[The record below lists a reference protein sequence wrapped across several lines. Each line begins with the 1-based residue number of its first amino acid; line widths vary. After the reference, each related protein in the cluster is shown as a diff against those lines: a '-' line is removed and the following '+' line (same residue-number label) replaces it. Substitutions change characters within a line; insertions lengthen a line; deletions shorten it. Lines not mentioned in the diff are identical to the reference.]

1 MKAPASKKKFFFLV
15 SATIVF
21 HLKADENQNVTT
33 VPINATIYGEKDQI
47 PSAMIG
53 KAQQAV
59 QMQLLKRLGEEF
71 QNIEIDDVVIN
82 NIITLGYMTEDEFL
96 APPKV
101 ESDAV
106 KKVMSI
112 VQGGAEA

>member
-1 MKAPASKKKFFFLV
+1 
-15 SATIVF
+15 
-21 HLKADENQNVTT
+21 
-33 VPINATIYGEKDQI
+33 
-47 PSAMIG
+47 
-53 KAQQAV
+53 
-59 QMQLLKRLGEEF
+59 
-71 QNIEIDDVVIN
+71 VVIN